1 MGICGWAFLDDEHAH
16 FLLYDVRWCSLDLMK
31 YHPILSAGWVL
42 RFRSLRPPYRSLG
55 LPYRI
60 HHNINLLLHIHHN
73 SLLHRQLG
81 EVATFA
87 NQAEEDIRQVAR
99 IAAVTAG

>member
-1 MGICGWAFLDDEHAH
+1 
-16 FLLYDVRWCSLDLMK
+16 MK

-42 RFRSLRPPYRSLG
+42 RIRSLRPPYRSLD
-55 LPYRI
+55 LPCHI